1 MSSTQLMYV
10 MIMNNNKYK
19 QGFTL
24 TELIVAMVISSIV
37 LATAGYFLVSFT
49 NTSKDVKALQ
59 ERTYEQNVVVKCFE
73 KFTNTVN
80 LEGKSITVTR
90 SENGNITITTGETE
104 NVNLLFI
111 DNEKH
116 MLRYNANPY
125 TLERIALINIEQ
137 NTKNPKTYV
146 VTITFDNEKT
156 YEFPIF
162 IISQKEEN

>member
-80 LEGKSITVTR
+80 LEGKSVEIIP
-90 SENGNITITTGETE
+90 SENGNITIRTGEAE

-125 TLERIALINIEQ
+125 TFEKITSINVVQ
-137 NTKNPKTYV
+137 DTNNPKTYV

-162 IISQKEEN
+162 IISQEGGN

>member
-1 MSSTQLMYV
+1 

-73 KFTNTVN
+73 KFTNAVN
-80 LEGKSITVTR
+80 LEGKSIHIESTD
-90 SENGNITITTGETE
+90 NGNITITTGEVD
-104 NVNLLFI
+104 NINLLVI

-116 MLRYNANPY
+116 TLSYNTNPY
-125 TLERIALINIEQ
+125 TFERITSINVVQ
-137 NTKNPKTYV
+137 DTNNPKTYV

-162 IISQKEEN
+162 IISQEEGN

>member
-80 LEGKSITVTR
+80 LEGKSVEIR
-90 SENGNITITTGETE
+90 SENGNITIRTGEAE

-116 MLRYNANPY
+116 TLSYNTNPY
-125 TLERIALINIEQ
+125 TFEKITSINVVQ
-137 NTKNPKTYV
+137 DTNNPKTYV

-156 YEFPIF
+156 YDFPIF
-162 IISQKEEN
+162 IISQEGGN